1 MKHSEPAT
9 RFRAGPRARRWSGPC
24 PAVSPD
30 PRPLA
35 MLAAAVAAFGVACS
49 APDAGARATVT
60 DSAGVT
66 IVMSAEPAWS
76 EAGGW
81 TVPQSPDLTIGEPPA
96 TPASEFS
103 RIRRVYTLGDGTIVV
118 ANSSRPVEIRL
129 FDTAGTHIRTIGR
142 EGAGPGELRAIWDL
156 WIARPDT
163 IVVFDP
169 GLSRMTRFDPLGNA
183 IEMVTFEQHSDRVA
197 WLPWARFADGTFL
210 MRRNVFIENVDGGSG
225 RSLAPSVRGTAAGE
239 IVDTIG
245 VFPEAEYYTLP
256 SGNPGFKRFGLR
268 AVLYVS
274 GDTYYRGL
282 GDTFAIDG
290 YDGSGR
296 HLRSLRRAHEPRP
309 IDDEIK
315 ARLMQLEIEA
325 APPEREQ
332 AIRQTW
338 AERPVAGTFPAFGEL
353 WIADAD
359 GNLWVQNFATPADPQ
374 APFTVFDPDGRWLGV
389 VVFPDG
395 FTPHEI
401 GEDYVIGVFRDEL
414 DVETVRRYPLLKG
427 Q

>member
-1 MKHSEPAT
+1 MKHAEPAP
-9 RFRAGPRARRWSGPC
+9 RFPAGPWAPRTAALPDARLIR
-24 PAVSPD
+24 VF
-30 PRPLA
+30 
-35 MLAAAVAAFGVACS
+35 AAATAAFGIACS
-49 APDAGARATVT
+49 GPGAGGRVTVT

-66 IVMSAEPAWS
+66 IVTSAEPAWG

-81 TVPQSPDLTIGEPPA
+81 TVAGSPDVTIGEPPVSL
-96 TPASEFS
+96 ASEFS

-118 ANSSRPVEIRL
+118 ANTSRPVDIRL
-129 FDTAGTHIRTIGR
+129 FDADGTHIRTIGR

-282 GDTFAIDG
+282 GDTFVIDE
-290 YDGSGR
+290 YDGSGH
-296 HLRSLRRAHEPRP
+296 HLRSLRRAHQPRP
-309 IDDEIK
+309 VDDDVR

-338 AERPVAGTFPAFGEL
+338 AERPVAEAFPAFGEI
-353 WIADAD
+353 WIADAA

-374 APFTVFDPDGRWLGV
+374 PPFTVFDRDGRWLGV
-389 VVFPDG
+389 VAFPDR

-401 GEDYVIGVFRDEL
+401 GEDYVIGVSRDEL